1 MPEVLEVQDVPSVD
15 VRMVPE
21 SPTATN
27 FTDSEVVVVVSV
39 EVVVV
44 PNSSESSLQ
53 EITVRL
59 KREMRIMFNTLFIFS
74 LHL

>member
-1 MPEVLEVQDVPSVD
+1 VPEVLEVQDVPSVD

-27 FTDSEVVVVVSV
+27 FTDSEVEVVSV

-59 KREMRIMFNTLFIFS
+59 KRDMRTMY
-74 LHL
+74 